1 MDGLSDSDCTKTS
14 GRSTRQAA
22 TLNEG
27 CEEWLG
33 EEGQGEEGQGE
44 EGQGEDMMEMGEVKE
59 SVEIGRR
66 MCCSQNLGEMYHESG
81 SRCTHH
87 LTTPGRLGIRG

>member
-1 MDGLSDSDCTKTS
+1 MAGISDSDCTKTS
-14 GRSTRQAA
+14 GRSTRQTA

-33 EEGQGEEGQGE
+33 EEGQGE
-44 EGQGEDMMEMGEVKE
+44 GEDMMEVGEVKE
-59 SVEIGRR
+59 SVEKGKR

-81 SRCTHH
+81 SR
-87 LTTPGRLGIRG
+87 